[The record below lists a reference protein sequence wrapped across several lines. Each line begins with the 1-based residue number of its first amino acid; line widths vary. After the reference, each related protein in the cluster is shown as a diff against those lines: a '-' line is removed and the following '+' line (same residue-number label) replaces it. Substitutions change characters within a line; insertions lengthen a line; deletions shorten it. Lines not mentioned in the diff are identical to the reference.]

1 MKIIEIKKEFKIEN
15 VLSLR
20 KKMNQAELQQE
31 MLSIGKFLE
40 QNSLKKNGPLVTAT
54 FAIEESNEQP
64 LMDTEVLVPL
74 DKPARLYGEYRLKDV
89 FHLMNAVYARH
100 EGNPN
105 TLQNTYNELNQYISQ
120 KGLQP
125 ITAAYNVNVVDLQPG
140 QSMDDMI
147 VDVYIGV
154 NPSIL

>member
-1 MKIIEIKKEFKIEN
+1 MIEIEKEFKIEN

-20 KKMNQAELQQE
+20 KKMTQADIQQE
-31 MLSIGKFLE
+31 MMNIGKFLE
-40 QNSLKKNGPLVTAT
+40 QNDLKKNGPLVTVT
-54 FAIEESNEQP
+54 FAIEQSNEQP
-64 LMDTEVLVPL
+64 LLDTEILVPL
-74 DKPARLYGEYRLKDV
+74 DQPTKLYGEYNFKNV

-105 TLQNTYNELNQYISQ
+105 TLQDTYNELNQYINQ

-140 QSMDDMI
+140 QSMDNMI

>member
-1 MKIIEIKKEFKIEN
+1 MIEIEKEFKIEN

-20 KKMNQAELQQE
+20 KKMTQAEIQQE
-31 MLSIGKFLE
+31 FMNIGKFLE

-54 FAIEESNEQP
+54 FAIEQSNEQP
-64 LMDTEVLVPL
+64 ILDTEILVPL
-74 DKPARLYGEYRLKDV
+74 DQPAKLDEKYKFKEI

-100 EGNPN
+100 KGNPN
-105 TLQNTYNELNQYISQ
+105 TLQDTYNELNQYISQ
-120 KGLQP
+120 KGLEP
-125 ITAAYNVNVVDLQPG
+125 ITVAYNVNVIDLEPG